1 MDRLVF
7 TSNATVK
14 EQSTARQVLV
24 NDLANVSTVG
34 FKSSYGVALQSVKV
48 QGAGFDTRFQA
59 QTISRD
65 SIRMDSGPVMA
76 TGRPMDVAMAGNAVL
91 TVQAPNGDLAFTRR
105 GDLRVN
111 IQGQLENGSG
121 HLVLG
126 EAGPITIPPGLMV
139 NVNPDGGIFA
149 RDPAQVGPAGEVL
162 IDRLRL
168 RDVTTVSLGRRPD
181 GLFKVSEKPDGT
193 DIALGDQLPQVIPQA
208 LEGSNV
214 SAIEAMTRLIDH
226 SRSFET
232 QIRIIKEMKGLDES
246 GASMMKAA

>member
-7 TSNATVK
+7 TSNATIK
-14 EQSTARQVLV
+14 EQATARQVLV

-34 FKSSYGVALQSVKV
+34 FKSSFDVALQSVKV
-48 QGAGFDTRFQA
+48 EGAGFESRFQA
-59 QTISRD
+59 QTVSRD
-65 SIRMDSGPVMA
+65 LIRMDPGPVMA
-76 TGRPMDVAMAGNAVL
+76 TGRPMDVALAGTAVL

-105 GDLRVN
+105 GDLKVN

-126 EAGPITIPPGLMV
+126 EAGPITIPPGLTV
-139 NVNPDGGIFA
+139 NVNPDGSVYA
-149 RDPAQVGPAGEVL
+149 RDPAQVGPAVDVL

-168 RDVTTVSLGRRPD
+168 RDVKGVSLGRRED

-193 DIALGDQLPQVIPQA
+193 DIALGDQLPKVIPQA

-214 SAIEAMTRLIDH
+214 SAITAMTRLIDH